1 MQGEVYGPLCCS
13 VQVDTFGKEC
23 IQQRKYLY
31 QYKEIVGIPPLAMVD
46 DLVLISNCGL
56 ESVMMNGF
64 INCKTNIKKLQ
75 FGVEKCHKMH
85 VGRKNQI
92 CPDLFIDGWELKPVD
107 SIESGNNTD
116 DIMMDT
122 FSGSCGVDDSKSE
135 KYLGDIIRQ
144 DGKNK
149 SNIEAR
155 RGKGFGTVN
164 QTMNMINDICF
175 GPFTFEVA
183 LVMRDSF
190 LINSILTNSEAWIEL
205 SSSEIDSLEQV
216 DESLLRRL
224 LEAGQG
230 CPKEMLYL
238 EMGCTPIRFTI
249 MMRRIMFLHYILN
262 EDKNA
267 LVNQVL
273 QAQINEPSRND
284 FIFGV
289 ENALEELEIF
299 LSLDDIKNFPKETLR
314 KFVQIQ
320 VNEKAL
326 IYLNKQKLKHTK
338 VMDIQH
344 TELSMENYLL
354 PKNIKSLE
362 LARFLFSARTR
373 MIDVGANYG
382 KTVQCK
388 LGCEELDTQQHLL
401 NCPKL
406 EENDVIAT
414 GKTYEYED
422 LFSSQVEEE
431 LVIASVLSQKFK
443 RRKDILKAGKR

>member
-1 MQGEVYGPLCCS
+1 M
-13 VQVDTFGKEC
+13 
-23 IQQRKYLY
+23 
-31 QYKEIVGIPPLAMVD
+31 
-46 DLVLISNCGL
+46 
-56 ESVMMNGF
+56 
-64 INCKTNIKKLQ
+64 
-75 FGVEKCHKMH
+75 
-85 VGRKNQI
+85 
-92 CPDLFIDGWELKPVD
+92 
-107 SIESGNNTD
+107 
-116 DIMMDT
+116 
-122 FSGSCGVDDSKSE
+122 
-135 KYLGDIIRQ
+135 
-144 DGKNK
+144 
-149 SNIEAR
+149 
-155 RGKGFGTVN
+155 
-164 QTMNMINDICF
+164 
-175 GPFTFEVA
+175 
-183 LVMRDSF
+183 
-190 LINSILTNSEAWIEL
+190 
-205 SSSEIDSLEQV
+205 
-216 DESLLRRL
+216 
-224 LEAGQG
+224 
-230 CPKEMLYL
+230 
-238 EMGCTPIRFTI
+238 
-249 MMRRIMFLHYILN
+249 IMFLHYILN

-422 LFSSQVEEE
+422 LFSSQVEEQ

>member
-1 MQGEVYGPLCCS
+1 
-13 VQVDTFGKEC
+13 
-23 IQQRKYLY
+23 
-31 QYKEIVGIPPLAMVD
+31 
-46 DLVLISNCGL
+46 
-56 ESVMMNGF
+56 
-64 INCKTNIKKLQ
+64 
-75 FGVEKCHKMH
+75 
-85 VGRKNQI
+85 
-92 CPDLFIDGWELKPVD
+92 
-107 SIESGNNTD
+107 
-116 DIMMDT
+116 
-122 FSGSCGVDDSKSE
+122 
-135 KYLGDIIRQ
+135 
-144 DGKNK
+144 
-149 SNIEAR
+149 
-155 RGKGFGTVN
+155 
-164 QTMNMINDICF
+164 
-175 GPFTFEVA
+175 
-183 LVMRDSF
+183 
-190 LINSILTNSEAWIEL
+190 
-205 SSSEIDSLEQV
+205 
-216 DESLLRRL
+216 
-224 LEAGQG
+224 
-230 CPKEMLYL
+230 
-238 EMGCTPIRFTI
+238 
-249 MMRRIMFLHYILN
+249 MFLHYILN

-422 LFSSQVEEE
+422 LFSSQVEEQ